1 MKRILTVFLS
11 LLIILTACTNQNV
24 PVQTDSETSGAAV
37 NDEQITIDEI
47 DWQSSA
53 PEFTGLNDEL
63 LLRYMEDEIY
73 SQIVSEI
80 NSTDFIVER
89 VNAVYLSKE
98 YLEETAYNSQANIFF
113 GYKLSDLD
121 AYFGDTK
128 YVFTVGENGQ
138 TVVQE
143 LVSIA
148 EADYYDQIIKNVAIG
163 AGVILVCV
171 VITVATEGAGA
182 PAAAAIFAA
191 SAKTAAACALSGM
204 VISGVSSGLVRA
216 YQTGGDINETI
227 KTAAVSGS
235 EGFKWGAISGAVSG
249 GVREAFVL
257 SKATANGLTMNE
269 VALIQKESR
278 YPLEIIREFHSYDE
292 YTVFKTANLMPY
304 PINGKTALIR
314 VDIDPK
320 LKDEF
325 GVTNMERMLSGKSP
339 ISASGETF
347 ELHHIGQAND
357 GTLAILTTSEHD
369 NAALH
374 GFKAISE
381 INRNEFNNTIR
392 KDFWKSYAK
401 IIGG

>member
-1 MKRILTVFLS
+1 M
-11 LLIILTACTNQNV
+11 
-24 PVQTDSETSGAAV
+24 
-37 NDEQITIDEI
+37 
-47 DWQSSA
+47 
-53 PEFTGLNDEL
+53 
-63 LLRYMEDEIY
+63 
-73 SQIVSEI
+73 
-80 NSTDFIVER
+80 
-89 VNAVYLSKE
+89 
-98 YLEETAYNSQANIFF
+98 
-113 GYKLSDLD
+113 
-121 AYFGDTK
+121 
-128 YVFTVGENGQ
+128 
-138 TVVQE
+138 
-143 LVSIA
+143 
-148 EADYYDQIIKNVAIG
+148 
-163 AGVILVCV
+163 
-171 VITVATEGAGA
+171 
-182 PAAAAIFAA
+182 
-191 SAKTAAACALSGM
+191 
-204 VISGVSSGLVRA
+204 RA

-257 SKATANGLTMNE
+257 SKATVNGLTMNE

-314 VDIDPK
+314 VDIDPN